1 MASGNYCQVCYQPSF
16 LQCTRCCSVWY
27 CSTACQSAAWPTHYA
42 TCVPVEE
49 ALRPSPPIEGSAFVQ
64 ALVLP
69 ADTSRHFI
77 SPVRVEARASS
88 TGSIRWVPN
97 FDSDA
102 GLGVSPANIVNLE
115 GFGGSAHRFPFHIF
129 FRRSFMNDGSQLN
142 ASVRSLTQGRAAHPW
157 AGNVVVLKFHGS
169 RREKYRDFEIT
180 DIAVIAHFLLH
191 YPNIS

>member
-1 MASGNYCQVCYQPSF
+1 MHE
-16 LQCTRCCSVWY
+16 
-27 CSTACQSAAWPTHYA
+27 SAAWPTHYA